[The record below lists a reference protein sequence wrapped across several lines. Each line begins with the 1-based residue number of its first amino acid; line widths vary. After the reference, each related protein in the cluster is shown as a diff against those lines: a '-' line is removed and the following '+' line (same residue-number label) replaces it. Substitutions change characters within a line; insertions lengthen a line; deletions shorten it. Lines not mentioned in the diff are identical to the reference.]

1 MNYSA
6 KHHDSCVRVLE
17 FLKLLAKEDI
27 DIKELDYCKHGKF
40 KDIEAHE
47 TFLKYI
53 STLEISNVD
62 VKKISK
68 KYSLCKFLEEI
79 TLSDEEINL
88 LFNIYKSFDA
98 CCLEK
103 QKDFFENLFTKIE
116 KSLSEPTKRKFL
128 EKVNQFKYFKP
139 SETSKIASE
148 FQQYVDLS
156 QKLSITY
163 NGETFTATPKKVE
176 IKGKNIFL
184 MVYDAKKAENIKLTA
199 KDIEKIEILP
209 LKTASTNMTTSI
221 AFEVYDRLAINY
233 RLRDCETVQTFDDN
247 KKLII
252 NTGEDKKSLFK
263 RLIKYGENCK
273 IVSPKYLEKEML
285 LELEKI
291 EKKLKG
297 DAE

>member
-1 MNYSA
+1 MSYTA

-17 FLKLLAKEDI
+17 FFKLLAKEDI
-27 DIKELDYCKHGKF
+27 DIKELDYRRLCKF

-53 STLEISNVD
+53 STLEASDID
-62 VKKISK
+62 VKKIGK

-79 TLSDEEINL
+79 KIDDCEINL
-88 LFNIYKSFDA
+88 LFNIYKAFDA
-98 CCLEK
+98 CCVEK
-103 QKDFFENLFTKIE
+103 QKDFLDELFTKIE
-116 KSLSEPTKRKFL
+116 KSLSETTKQTLNDKI
-128 EKVNQFKYFKP
+128 NQYHNQKHSP
-139 SETSKIASE
+139 MSKIASE

-156 QKLSITY
+156 QKLTITY
-163 NGETFTATPKKVE
+163 NGESFTATPQKVE
-176 IKGKNIFL
+176 INGNNVFL
-184 MVYDAKKAENIKLTA
+184 FVYDSKKAENIKLTA
-199 KDIEKIEILP
+199 KNIEKIEILP
-209 LKTASTNMTTSI
+209 LKTTTTNMTTSI

-233 RLRDCETVQTFDDN
+233 RLRDCETVQTFDEN

-263 RLIKYGENCK
+263 RLMKYGENCK
-273 IVSPKYLEKEML
+273 VISPKYVEKEML
-285 LELEKI
+285 QELEKL